1 MFTVFC
7 AGNIFTVFS
16 GRRHVTGPVL
26 RVGKYDTGV
35 KFGKNKFEVLSA
47 ANNLTGDERRKTHAS
62 LHNYYGWWLK
72 NCFCSQIKHDI
83 YIATVTFLIIY
94 ISKYKP
100 FRKQTKFNYFTL
112 LRATRQ
118 Q

>member
-1 MFTVFC
+1 MFTVFYAGKRVHGVLRGKTCSRCFDRENMFTVFC

-62 LHNYYGWWLK
+62 QASFPAQLLWMVAEKLLLLTN
-72 NCFCSQIKHDI
+72 
-83 YIATVTFLIIY
+83 
-94 ISKYKP
+94 
-100 FRKQTKFNYFTL
+100 QT
-112 LRATRQ
+112 
-118 Q
+118 